1 MNHSSR
7 RRRTR
12 LDDGIIAVVGAVRR
26 RWAKSSRIRVSTTPT
41 LRSGLGGH
49 IAKPVRS
56 LPVRRFSGRRTGVSV
71 PSTSSWPLR
80 RRWLLAGR
88 SLGSFPRHAACHRL
102 LGRSRSPP
110 RSRNDYRRRHGLL
123 PPPST
128 WPPSLPSFFFFSLVR
143 RTITDESTWNGGGAQ
158 GAERCLQVDRRT
170 GRQKATHGSSR
181 ARSVD
186 VTKLGDTF
194 NDHSR
199 RAPQATRPEGFV
211 VSGKVDGRVLCR
223 SGWPG
228 LEALTNGDVNIQMI
242 V

>member
-7 RRRTR
+7 RSRRQP
-12 LDDGIIAVVGAVRR
+12 DDGIIAVVGAVRR

-56 LPVRRFSGRRTGVSV
+56 LPVCRFSGRRTGVSV

-128 WPPSLPSFFFFSLVR
+128 WPPSLPSFFFPWYAVR
-143 RTITDESTWNGGGAQ
+143 SRTSPPGTGAVPGTVNGAC
-158 GAERCLQVDRRT
+158 RSID
-170 GRQKATHGSSR
+170 
-181 ARSVD
+181 AR
-186 VTKLGDTF
+186 
-194 NDHSR
+194 
-199 RAPQATRPEGFV
+199 
-211 VSGKVDGRVLCR
+211 DGRKPRTVRHVRGVL
-223 SGWPG
+223 
-228 LEALTNGDVNIQMI
+228 T
-242 V
+242 